1 MSPRRPR
8 NHQIED
14 ESARILTNI
23 VPATWVLRNSS
34 HDYGIDREVEI
45 FEDENA
51 TAQLFKLQLKGSER
65 VDPNVPS
72 VRIESDTFFYWRN
85 LDLPVLL
92 VLVDVK
98 SGTVYGR
105 WVHAIDELRSRDPVP
120 KKFIVNFEQEHILT
134 RDSFKRMQLDVAVF
148 SGLRRKEV
156 PWPLPVKLA
165 MAEDWNGVNEI
176 TLRAQLVRNLRGS
189 LVGKIVSSEE
199 DAPSILVS
207 LSKTRLGVS
216 LPLNF
221 ASVTRDLSHA
231 NGTPLTEASALA
243 ADICVMLGAILSS
256 AGFHTQAAL
265 VSAPA
270 LAKSSTICDSTVLN
284 NLVDS
289 YVKSDQVDQLIQLAT
304 AVFNCDGD
312 DMHLVGVAITA
323 EILDRLPSGPSDGA
337 TALGTQLHEHART
350 LEESGDVTSAGV
362 IHHKLGVLH
371 VKTKD
376 FDRAILAYSEAE
388 RLRPDYALE
397 CFFHESRADALWHD
411 GRFQDS
417 ADAYQLSIDTGGE
430 DQELLPLL
438 ADALLS
444 AGKYEEAGSLLNDW
458 DPSSSRRRILGMI
471 VQRIATFLMQEV
483 GLTDQ
488 SRKSLNLDDLSAIKS
503 VSNPELVFAAI
514 KDIDALDPRLWIQV
528 VNAAALRDDLGA
540 LILMAHVSWWIE
552 SGWATAAYACF
563 LAGEQVWSE
572 ALIEQ
577 GLRHCGDNFLDL
589 VDGRSLGDAEE
600 YRGFKELVHTVYVS
614 VSSEPP
620 ADPFQLIDKRLLGE
634 DSEEVPAEHDLGIP
648 PAERD
653 MFK

>member
-1 MSPRRPR
+1 MSPKRPR

-23 VPATWVLRNSS
+23 VPAAWVLRNST
-34 HDYGIDREVEI
+34 HDYGLDREVEI
-45 FEDENA
+45 FEDESA
-51 TAQLFKLQLKGSER
+51 TAQLFKLQLKGSGG
-65 VDPNVPS
+65 VNPHAPS
-72 VRIESDTFFYWRN
+72 VRIESDHFFYWRK
-85 LDLPVLL
+85 LDLPILL

-105 WVHAIDELRSRDPVP
+105 WVHAIDELRSKDPVP
-120 KKFIVNFEQEHILT
+120 KQFTVNYGQEHILT

-148 SGLRRKEV
+148 SGLLRKEV

-165 MAEDWNGVNEI
+165 VAEDWNGPSEI
-176 TLRAQLVRNLRGS
+176 TLRAQLSRNLRGS
-189 LVGKIVSSEE
+189 QVGTMMSGDE
-199 DAPSILVS
+199 DAPSIIVS

-221 ASVTRDLSHA
+221 ASVTWDLSQT
-231 NGTPLTEASALA
+231 NGRPLTDAGVLA
-243 ADICVMLGAILSS
+243 ADICVMLGAILTS

-265 VSAPA
+265 VSAST
-270 LAKSSTICDSTVLN
+270 LAKSSTFCHPTVLN
-284 NLVDS
+284 QLVDS
-289 YVKSDQVDQLIQLAT
+289 YVKSGHVDQLIQLAT

-312 DMHLVGVAITA
+312 DMHLVGVTITA
-323 EILDRLPSGPSDGA
+323 EILDRLPSGPSSGA
-337 TALGTQLHEHART
+337 TALATQLQEHART
-350 LEESGDVTSAGV
+350 LEEVGDVNSAGV
-362 IHHKLGVLH
+362 IHHNLGVLY
-371 VKTKD
+371 VKTKE
-376 FDRAILAYSEAE
+376 FDRAILAYSEAG

-397 CFFHESRADALWHD
+397 CFFHESRAGALWREE
-411 GRFQDS
+411 RFQES

-444 AGKYEEAGSLLNDW
+444 AGKYEEARSLLSDW
-458 DPSSSRRRILGMI
+458 EPSSSKRRILGMI
-471 VQRIATFLMQEV
+471 VQRIATFLVKEV

-488 SRKSLNLDDLSAIKS
+488 SRIPLNLDDLSAIES
-503 VSNPELVFAAI
+503 ISSPESVFAAI
-514 KDIDALDPRLWIQV
+514 KNIDALDPRLWILL

-540 LILMAHVSWWIE
+540 LILMAHVSWWVE
-552 SGWATAAYACF
+552 SGWAASAYACF

-589 VDGRSLGDAEE
+589 VDGPSLGDVEE
-600 YRGFKELVHTVYVS
+600 SRGFKELVHTIYVTLS
-614 VSSEPP
+614 IEPP
-620 ADPFQLIDKRLLGE
+620 ADHFRLIDKRLLGGV
-634 DSEEVPAEHDLGIP
+634 SEEVRAEHDIGIP

-653 MFK
+653 MCK

>member
-1 MSPRRPR
+1 MSPKRSR

-14 ESARILTNI
+14 ESVGILANI
-23 VPATWVLRNSS
+23 VPTTWVFRNST
-34 HDYGIDREVEI
+34 HDYGLDREVEI

-51 TAQLFKLQLKGSER
+51 TAQLFKVQIKGSDR
-65 VDPNVPS
+65 VGTKVPS
-72 VRIESDTFFYWRN
+72 VRIKSDTFFYWRN

-105 WVHAIDELRSRDPVP
+105 WVHAIDELRSRDPAP
-120 KKFIVNFEQEHILT
+120 KLFTVNYGQEHILT
-134 RDSFKRMQLDVAVF
+134 RDSFKRMQLDVTVF
-148 SGLRRKEV
+148 SGLLRKEV

-165 MAEDWNGVNEI
+165 VAEDWNGVSEL
-176 TLRAQLVRNLRGS
+176 TLCAQLVRNLRGS
-189 LVGKIVSSEE
+189 LVGKIVSGDE

-207 LSKTRLGVS
+207 LSKNQLGVS

-231 NGTPLTEASALA
+231 NGTALTEAGALA

-270 LAKSSTICDSTVLN
+270 LAESSTICDSTVLD

-289 YVKSDQVDQLIQLAT
+289 YVKSGQMDQLIQLAT

-312 DMHLVGVAITA
+312 DMHLVGVTITA
-323 EILDRLPSGPSDGA
+323 EILDRLPSGPSNGA
-337 TALGTQLHEHART
+337 TALETQLQEHART
-350 LEESGDVTSAGV
+350 LEEAGEVTSAGV
-362 IHHKLGVLH
+362 IHHNLGVLH
-371 VKTKD
+371 VKTKE

-397 CFFHESRADALWHD
+397 CFFHESRADALWHE
-411 GRFQDS
+411 GRFQES
-417 ADAYQLSIDTGGE
+417 ADAYRLSIDAGGE
-430 DQELLPLL
+430 DQELLPVL
-438 ADALLS
+438 ADALLY
-444 AGKYEEAGSLLNDW
+444 AGKYEEARSALNDW
-458 DPSSSRRRILGMI
+458 DPNSSKRRILGMI
-471 VQRIATFLMQEV
+471 VRRIATFLMQEV

-488 SRKSLNLDDLSAIKS
+488 SRKPLNLDDLSAIES
-503 VSNPELVFAAI
+503 VCTPESVVAAI
-514 KDIDALDPRLWIQV
+514 RDIDALDPRLWIQL
-528 VNAAALRDDLGA
+528 VNAAAVRDDLGA
-540 LILMAHVSWWIE
+540 MILVAHVSSWIAP
-552 SGWATAAYACF
+552 GWATAAYECF
-563 LAGEQVWSE
+563 RVGEQVWSE

-600 YRGFKELVHTVYVS
+600 YSGFKELVHTIYVT

-620 ADPFQLIDKRLLGE
+620 ADPFRLIVKRLLGE
-634 DSEEVPAEHDLGIP
+634 DGGEVLAEHDI
-648 PAERD
+648 
-653 MFK
+653 FK